1 MTLSKDYIHYLAI
14 SCKSLEYLE
23 AFTAVAVGDRI
34 DVSYISACPNL
45 QNIYCRFNISEIQ
58 SLPVSTLLVAFA
70 GREAKGS
77 FPYIREG
84 VYTVSVTLL
93 YSNGSVIS
101 GSTVQRQVEVV
112 SGMAFCL
119 HVLLMDFKH

>member
-1 MTLSKDYIHYLAI
+1 M
-14 SCKSLEYLE
+14 
-23 AFTAVAVGDRI
+23 AVEDSI
-34 DVSYISACPNL
+34 DVSYTSACPNL
-45 QNIYCRFNISEIQ
+45 KSIHSRFNISEVH
-58 SLPVSTLLVAFA
+58 SLSISTLLVEFV

-112 SGMAFCL
+112 SGMAYKCAVT
-119 HVLLMDFKH
+119 VL